1 MLEAEYLA
9 YVTSNIESLFN
20 NLEEEILI
28 DIARRI
34 RQNDFSMTS
43 TAQYQMDQLKA
54 LGIAEKDI
62 QSLIAKT
69 LKKSE
74 KEVAKV
80 IEESA
85 YKTLESDNDIFKL
98 AYERGAIPSFHYQP
112 NAFKNL
118 ILSGVKATNGEIKNI
133 CKTAANKSQQAFIN
147 ASDKV
152 FLQVSSGAFDYESA
166 CLNAIKDL
174 SSKGLGVINYR
185 TGARRRLDGA
195 IRNAVRTGLNQ
206 TACKC
211 QDKNFDEM
219 GGNLV
224 ETTSHMGAR
233 PEHALWQGQVFW
245 RKKKYK
251 NYRNF
256 EQATGYGTGAGLGGW
271 NCRHSFYPYFEEISS
286 QAFEKYRLGENEE
299 FYELTQEQR
308 YNERKI
314 REWSQRANIC
324 KAGGVD
330 NSRELNKVR
339 EWKNKQKEFLKEH
352 PELKRVYA
360 NEKTYGL
367 LQSFK
372 NEKSFKEIM
381 SSKLN
386 RLNSSEKEVITK
398 MSGAL
403 SQKINFILGRNGKI
417 DKFVKELSLID
428 SALSKGEIIQDI
440 TVYRKTD
447 VRFLKSFPKG
457 EKISEESIKSMVGKI
472 EVNDIYTS
480 TTLEPFEWQGRNTE
494 IKMLVPKGTKHALY
508 IKDLS
513 LPQYKYQ
520 EEILFGR
527 GLHYLIKEATIEN
540 GIVKL
545 LVEVIK

>member
-20 NLEEEILI
+20 DLEEEILI

-62 QSLIAKT
+62 QYLIAKT

-112 NAFKNL
+112 NAFKSL

-133 CKTAANKSQQAFIN
+133 CKTTANKAQQTFIN

-251 NYRNF
+251 SYRNF

-271 NCRHSFYPYFEEISS
+271 NCRHSFYPFFEEISS

-339 EWKNKQKEFLKEH
+339 EWKNRQKEFLKEH

-360 NEKTYGL
+360 NEKSFLNTLSL
-367 LQSFK
+367 LSDNESK
-372 NEKSFKEIM
+372 ALKRYISSESYKINEK
-381 SSKLN
+381 L
-386 RLNSSEKEVITK
+386 
-398 MSGAL
+398 
-403 SQKINFILGRNGKI
+403 RNGHKLSKEEQRMVWDLDKAL
-417 DKFVKELSLID
+417 DKFPVYKGDVIRTLDFYFEEDKKE
-428 SALSKGEIIQDI
+428 
-440 TVYRKTD
+440 
-447 VRFLKSFPKG
+447 FLKSVEIGKNKKYKEF
-457 EKISEESIKSMVGKI
+457 ISSSYKEGYNKDAKVIIFIKSKTGKNI
-472 EVNDIYTS
+472 SKYNPKESEI
-480 TTLEPFEWQGRNTE
+480 LFKRNTE
-494 IKMLVPKGTKHALY
+494 FIPIKVLE
-508 IKDLS
+508 KDGITHIWMEE
-513 LPQYKYQ
+513 YD
-520 EEILFGR
+520 EEIS
-527 GLHYLIKEATIEN
+527 
-540 GIVKL
+540 
-545 LVEVIK
+545 

>member
-1 MLEAEYLA
+1 MR
-9 YVTSNIESLFN
+9 N
-20 NLEEEILI
+20 
-28 DIARRI
+28 
-34 RQNDFSMTS
+34 S
-43 TAQYQMDQLKA
+43 TCYDTM
-54 LGIAEKDI
+54 
-62 QSLIAKT
+62 
-69 LKKSE
+69 
-74 KEVAKV
+74 
-80 IEESA
+80 
-85 YKTLESDNDIFKL
+85 
-98 AYERGAIPSFHYQP
+98 
-112 NAFKNL
+112 
-118 ILSGVKATNGEIKNI
+118 
-133 CKTAANKSQQAFIN
+133 
-147 ASDKV
+147 
-152 FLQVSSGAFDYESA
+152 
-166 CLNAIKDL
+166 
-174 SSKGLGVINYR
+174 
-185 TGARRRLDGA
+185 
-195 IRNAVRTGLNQ
+195 
-206 TACKC
+206 
-211 QDKNFDEM
+211 
-219 GGNLV
+219 
-224 ETTSHMGAR
+224 
-233 PEHALWQGQVFW
+233 
-245 RKKKYK
+245 
-251 NYRNF
+251 
-256 EQATGYGTGAGLGGW
+256 
-271 NCRHSFYPYFEEISS
+271 
-286 QAFEKYRLGENEE
+286 
-299 FYELTQEQR
+299 
-308 YNERKI
+308 ERKI
-314 REWSQRANIC
+314 REWSQRANVC

-330 NSRELNKVR
+330 NSREFNKIH
-339 EWKNKQKEFLKEH
+339 EWKNRQKEFLKEH

>member
-1 MLEAEYLA
+1 M
-9 YVTSNIESLFN
+9 
-20 NLEEEILI
+20 
-28 DIARRI
+28 
-34 RQNDFSMTS
+34 
-43 TAQYQMDQLKA
+43 
-54 LGIAEKDI
+54 
-62 QSLIAKT
+62 
-69 LKKSE
+69 
-74 KEVAKV
+74 
-80 IEESA
+80 
-85 YKTLESDNDIFKL
+85 
-98 AYERGAIPSFHYQP
+98 
-112 NAFKNL
+112 
-118 ILSGVKATNGEIKNI
+118 
-133 CKTAANKSQQAFIN
+133 
-147 ASDKV
+147 
-152 FLQVSSGAFDYESA
+152 
-166 CLNAIKDL
+166 NAIKDL

-211 QDKNFDEM
+211 QDKNFNEM

-251 NYRNF
+251 SYRNF

-271 NCRHSFYPYFEEISS
+271 NCRHSFYPFFEEISS

-339 EWKNKQKEFLKEH
+339 EWKNRQKEFLKEH

-447 VRFLKSFPKG
+447 VRFLKSFPNG
-457 EKISEESIKSMVGKI
+457 EKISEENIKSMVGKI

-527 GLHYLIKEATIEN
+527 GLRYLIKEATIEN

>member
-1 MLEAEYLA
+1 M
-9 YVTSNIESLFN
+9 
-20 NLEEEILI
+20 
-28 DIARRI
+28 
-34 RQNDFSMTS
+34 
-43 TAQYQMDQLKA
+43 
-54 LGIAEKDI
+54 
-62 QSLIAKT
+62 
-69 LKKSE
+69 
-74 KEVAKV
+74 
-80 IEESA
+80 
-85 YKTLESDNDIFKL
+85 
-98 AYERGAIPSFHYQP
+98 
-112 NAFKNL
+112 
-118 ILSGVKATNGEIKNI
+118 
-133 CKTAANKSQQAFIN
+133 
-147 ASDKV
+147 
-152 FLQVSSGAFDYESA
+152 
-166 CLNAIKDL
+166 NAIKDL

-211 QDKNFDEM
+211 QDKNFNEM

-251 NYRNF
+251 SYRNF

-271 NCRHSFYPYFEEISS
+271 NCRHSFYPFFEEISS

-339 EWKNKQKEFLKEH
+339 EWKNRQKEFLKEH

-447 VRFLKSFPKG
+447 VRFLKSFPNG
-457 EKISEESIKSMVGKI
+457 EKISEENIKAMVGKI

-527 GLHYLIKEATIEN
+527 GLRYLIKEATIEN